1 MKTKCFR
8 KYLEK
13 RLTKDEIAEIERE
26 ALIEVRCL
34 MGKDPKDV
42 FKNRK

>member
-8 KYLEK
+8 KYLKE
-13 RLTKDEIAEIERE
+13 RLDKDEIAEVKRQ
-26 ALIEVRCL
+26 AKLEVRGL